1 MDVLSC
7 EGERVSVLARLY
19 LFAGVEKP
27 RYVLFLLDTFTL
39 HHRQNNTGVIGTEL
53 FTIDCLTHH

>member
-1 MDVLSC
+1 
-7 EGERVSVLARLY
+7 VLARLY